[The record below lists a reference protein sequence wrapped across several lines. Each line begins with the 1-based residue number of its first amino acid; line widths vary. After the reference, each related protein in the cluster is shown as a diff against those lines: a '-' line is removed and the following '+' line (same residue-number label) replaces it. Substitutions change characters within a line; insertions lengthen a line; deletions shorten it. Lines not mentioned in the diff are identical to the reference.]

1 MDDLLLQKYLRNET
15 SEEELV
21 EVLDWLDASA
31 ENQRYLDRLDYI
43 SNLNILA
50 GEAQP
55 RVRRRTVSLWKRA
68 AQWSA
73 GAAAVL
79 LVCAGLSHY
88 LADRVLEHRA
98 QDMMAITAPNGQS
111 MSVTLSDG
119 TRVWLNSGAKLEYPS
134 IFSRKT
140 RRVKISGEAMF
151 EVEHDAA
158 RPFIVETFACDA
170 EVLGT
175 KFNILA
181 DARTADFSAALL
193 EGRLKISNRLIGG
206 ESFILSPN
214 EQIDLVDRHLKL
226 NRITDPDDFRWVDG
240 LMNLNTLSF
249 GEVIR
254 KFESYYGVRITID
267 NPEDIPELKYH
278 GKIRVSDGVDHALKL
293 LQITNNFAYTRDKN
307 PHVERGEIDLTA
319 YAKRGTKI
327 EMQVEAQTDG
337 VISVPLFG
345 YDGYRAQADGQELE
359 TGLDENKRLTVVVPA
374 GTKGEVKLWY
384 AGKRWWRISDAV
396 SLLAA
401 LALIAA
407 RIQHRRKA
415 QKA

>member
-15 SEEELV
+15 SEEELA
-21 EVLDWLDASA
+21 EVLDWLDAST

-55 RVRRRTVSLWKRA
+55 RVSRRTVSLWKRT

-73 GAAAVL
+73 AAAAAL
-79 LVCAGLSHY
+79 LVCAGVSHY
-88 LADRVLEHRA
+88 LADRILEYRTR
-98 QDMMAITAPNGQS
+98 DMMAITAPNGQS

-119 TRVWLNSGAKLEYPS
+119 TTVWLNSGAKLEYPS

-151 EVEHDAA
+151 EVKHDAS

-193 EGRLKISNRLIGG
+193 EGRLKILNRLGGG

-214 EQIDLVDRHLKL
+214 EQIDLVDGHLKL

-254 KFESYYGVRITID
+254 KFENYYGVRITID
-267 NPEDIPELKYH
+267 NPEDMPVLKYH
-278 GKIRVSDGVDHALKL
+278 GKIRVSDGVDHAL
-293 LQITNNFAYTRDKN
+293 QITNNFSFTRDDETNTIHIK
-307 PHVERGEIDLTA
+307 I
-319 YAKRGTKI
+319 TKI
-327 EMQVEAQTDG
+327 
-337 VISVPLFG
+337 
-345 YDGYRAQADGQELE
+345 
-359 TGLDENKRLTVVVPA
+359 
-374 GTKGEVKLWY
+374 
-384 AGKRWWRISDAV
+384 
-396 SLLAA
+396 
-401 LALIAA
+401 
-407 RIQHRRKA
+407 
-415 QKA
+415 

>member
-15 SEEELV
+15 SEEELA
-21 EVLDWLDASA
+21 EVLDWLDAST

-55 RVRRRTVSLWKRA
+55 RVSRRTVSLWKRT

-73 GAAAVL
+73 AAAAAL
-79 LVCAGLSHY
+79 LVCAGVSHY
-88 LADRVLEHRA
+88 LADRILEYRTR
-98 QDMMAITAPNGQS
+98 DMMAITAPNGQS

-119 TRVWLNSGAKLEYPS
+119 TTVWLNSGAKLEYPS

-151 EVEHDAA
+151 EVKHDAS

-193 EGRLKISNRLIGG
+193 EGRLKILNRLGGG

-214 EQIDLVDRHLKL
+214 EQIDLVDGHLKL

-254 KFESYYGVRITID
+254 KFENYYGVRITID
-267 NPEDIPELKYH
+267 NPEDMPVLKYH

-293 LQITNNFAYTRDKN
+293 LQITNTFSFTRDDETNTIHIK
-307 PHVERGEIDLTA
+307 I
-319 YAKRGTKI
+319 TKI
-327 EMQVEAQTDG
+327 
-337 VISVPLFG
+337 
-345 YDGYRAQADGQELE
+345 
-359 TGLDENKRLTVVVPA
+359 
-374 GTKGEVKLWY
+374 
-384 AGKRWWRISDAV
+384 
-396 SLLAA
+396 
-401 LALIAA
+401 
-407 RIQHRRKA
+407 
-415 QKA
+415 

>member
-15 SEEELV
+15 SEEELI

-43 SNLNILA
+43 SNLNILV

-193 EGRLKISNRLIGG
+193 EGRL
-206 ESFILSPN
+206 
-214 EQIDLVDRHLKL
+214 

-293 LQITNNFAYTRDKN
+293 LQITNNFAYTRDDETN
-307 PHVERGEIDLTA
+307 TIHI
-319 YAKRGTKI
+319 KI
-327 EMQVEAQTDG
+327 
-337 VISVPLFG
+337 I
-345 YDGYRAQADGQELE
+345 
-359 TGLDENKRLTVVVPA
+359 K
-374 GTKGEVKLWY
+374 
-384 AGKRWWRISDAV
+384 I
-396 SLLAA
+396 
-401 LALIAA
+401 
-407 RIQHRRKA
+407 
-415 QKA
+415 

>member
-21 EVLDWLDASA
+21 EVLDWLDAST

-55 RVRRRTVSLWKRA
+55 RIRRRTVSLWKRA

-73 GAAAVL
+73 AAAAVL
-79 LVCAGLSHY
+79 LACAGLGHY
-88 LADRVLEHRA
+88 MADRILERRTR
-98 QDMMAITAPNGQS
+98 DMMAITAPNGQS

-119 TRVWLNSGAKLEYPS
+119 TTVWLNSGAKLEYPS

-151 EVEHDAA
+151 EVEHDAS

-193 EGRLKISNRLIGG
+193 EGRLKISNRLVGG

-214 EQIDLVDRHLKL
+214 DQIDLVDGHLKL

-254 KFESYYGVRITID
+254 KFENYYGVRITID
-267 NPEDIPELKYH
+267 NPEDMPELKYH

-293 LQITNNFAYTRDKN
+293 LQITNNYVLIRHDDKLSFSPVN
-307 PHVERGEIDLTA
+307 THCTTTKCTTA
-319 YAKRGTKI
+319 TLLSGLSSKLRTT
-327 EMQVEAQTDG
+327 QR
-337 VISVPLFG
+337 FG
-345 YDGYRAQADGQELE
+345 MLHTSTTSPAIP
-359 TGLDENKRLTVVVPA
+359 TCTPSSSRLTPRKNTVTGDLITQKSWNLPNGNLKTTGA
-374 GTKGEVKLWY
+374 G
-384 AGKRWWRISDAV
+384 I
-396 SLLAA
+396 
-401 LALIAA
+401 
-407 RIQHRRKA
+407 
-415 QKA
+415 

>member
-21 EVLDWLDASA
+21 EVLDWLDAST

-55 RVRRRTVSLWKRA
+55 RIRQTYRFALEENGSMECRGCGRA
-68 AQWSA
+68 ARMR
-73 GAAAVL
+73 
-79 LVCAGLSHY
+79 
-88 LADRVLEHRA
+88 RVGPLYGRPDSRTPYP
-98 QDMMAITAPNGQS
+98 DMMAITAPNGQS

-119 TRVWLNSGAKLEYPS
+119 TTVWLNSGAKLEYPS

-151 EVEHDAA
+151 EVEHDAS

-193 EGRLKISNRLIGG
+193 EGRLKISNRLVGG

-214 EQIDLVDRHLKL
+214 DQIDLVDGHLKL

-254 KFESYYGVRITID
+254 KFENYYGVRITID
-267 NPEDIPELKYH
+267 NPEDMPELKYY

-293 LQITNNFAYTRDKN
+293 LQITNNFSYTRDDETNTIHIK
-307 PHVERGEIDLTA
+307 I
-319 YAKRGTKI
+319 TKI
-327 EMQVEAQTDG
+327 
-337 VISVPLFG
+337 
-345 YDGYRAQADGQELE
+345 
-359 TGLDENKRLTVVVPA
+359 
-374 GTKGEVKLWY
+374 
-384 AGKRWWRISDAV
+384 
-396 SLLAA
+396 
-401 LALIAA
+401 
-407 RIQHRRKA
+407 
-415 QKA
+415 

>member
-15 SEEELV
+15 SEEELI

-43 SNLNILA
+43 SNLNILV

-55 RVRRRTVSLWKRA
+55 RVRRRAVSLWKRA

-193 EGRLKISNRLIGG
+193 EGRL
-206 ESFILSPN
+206 
-214 EQIDLVDRHLKL
+214 

-293 LQITNNFAYTRDKN
+293 LQITNNFAYTRDDETN
-307 PHVERGEIDLTA
+307 TIHI
-319 YAKRGTKI
+319 KI
-327 EMQVEAQTDG
+327 
-337 VISVPLFG
+337 I
-345 YDGYRAQADGQELE
+345 
-359 TGLDENKRLTVVVPA
+359 K
-374 GTKGEVKLWY
+374 
-384 AGKRWWRISDAV
+384 I
-396 SLLAA
+396 
-401 LALIAA
+401 
-407 RIQHRRKA
+407 
-415 QKA
+415 

>member
-21 EVLDWLDASA
+21 EVLDWLDAST

-55 RVRRRTVSLWKRA
+55 RIRRRTVSLWKRA

-73 GAAAVL
+73 AAAAVL
-79 LVCAGLSHY
+79 LACAGLGHY
-88 LADRVLEHRA
+88 MADRILERRTR
-98 QDMMAITAPNGQS
+98 DMMAITAPNGQS

-119 TRVWLNSGAKLEYPS
+119 TTVWLNSGAKLEYPS

-151 EVEHDAA
+151 EVEHDAS

-193 EGRLKISNRLIGG
+193 EGRLKIS
-206 ESFILSPN
+206 
-214 EQIDLVDRHLKL
+214 
-226 NRITDPDDFRWVDG
+226 DDFRWVDG

-249 GEVIR
+249 TEVIR
-254 KFESYYGVRITID
+254 KFENYYGVRITID
-267 NPEDIPELKYH
+267 NPEDMPELKYH

-293 LQITNNFAYTRDKN
+293 LQITNNFSYTRDDETNTIHIK
-307 PHVERGEIDLTA
+307 I
-319 YAKRGTKI
+319 TKI
-327 EMQVEAQTDG
+327 
-337 VISVPLFG
+337 
-345 YDGYRAQADGQELE
+345 
-359 TGLDENKRLTVVVPA
+359 
-374 GTKGEVKLWY
+374 
-384 AGKRWWRISDAV
+384 
-396 SLLAA
+396 
-401 LALIAA
+401 
-407 RIQHRRKA
+407 
-415 QKA
+415 

>member
-15 SEEELV
+15 SEEELA
-21 EVLDWLDASA
+21 EVLDWLDAST

-55 RVRRRTVSLWKRA
+55 RVSRRTVSLWKRT

-73 GAAAVL
+73 AAAAAL
-79 LVCAGLSHY
+79 LVCAGVSHY
-88 LADRVLEHRA
+88 LADRILEYRTR
-98 QDMMAITAPNGQS
+98 DMMAITAPNGQS

-119 TRVWLNSGAKLEYPS
+119 TTVWLNSGAKLEYPS

-151 EVEHDAA
+151 EVKHDAS

-193 EGRLKISNRLIGG
+193 EGRLKILNRLGGG

-214 EQIDLVDRHLKL
+214 EQIDLVDGHLKL
-226 NRITDPDDFRWVDG
+226 NRITEPDDFRWVDG

-254 KFESYYGVRITID
+254 KFENYYGVRITID
-267 NPEDIPELKYH
+267 NPEDMPVLKYH

-293 LQITNNFAYTRDKN
+293 LKITNNFSFTRDDETNTIHIK
-307 PHVERGEIDLTA
+307 I
-319 YAKRGTKI
+319 TKI
-327 EMQVEAQTDG
+327 
-337 VISVPLFG
+337 
-345 YDGYRAQADGQELE
+345 
-359 TGLDENKRLTVVVPA
+359 
-374 GTKGEVKLWY
+374 
-384 AGKRWWRISDAV
+384 
-396 SLLAA
+396 
-401 LALIAA
+401 
-407 RIQHRRKA
+407 
-415 QKA
+415 

>member
-1 MDDLLLQKYLRNET
+1 MQKYLRNET
-15 SEEELV
+15 SEEELA
-21 EVLDWLDASA
+21 EVLDWLDAST

-55 RVRRRTVSLWKRA
+55 RVSRRTVSLWKRT

-73 GAAAVL
+73 AAAAAL
-79 LVCAGLSHY
+79 LVCAGVSHY
-88 LADRVLEHRA
+88 LADRILEYRTR
-98 QDMMAITAPNGQS
+98 DMMAITAPNGQS

-119 TRVWLNSGAKLEYPS
+119 TTVWLNSGAKLEYPS

-151 EVEHDAA
+151 EVKHDAS

-193 EGRLKISNRLIGG
+193 EGRLKILNRLGGG

-214 EQIDLVDRHLKL
+214 EQIDLVDGHLKL

-254 KFESYYGVRITID
+254 KFENYYGVRITID
-267 NPEDIPELKYH
+267 NPEDMPVLKYH

-293 LQITNNFAYTRDKN
+293 LPITNNFSFTRDDETNTIPIK
-307 PHVERGEIDLTA
+307 I
-319 YAKRGTKI
+319 TK
-327 EMQVEAQTDG
+327 
-337 VISVPLFG
+337 S
-345 YDGYRAQADGQELE
+345 
-359 TGLDENKRLTVVVPA
+359 
-374 GTKGEVKLWY
+374 
-384 AGKRWWRISDAV
+384 
-396 SLLAA
+396 
-401 LALIAA
+401 
-407 RIQHRRKA
+407 
-415 QKA
+415 

>member
-15 SEEELV
+15 SEEELA
-21 EVLDWLDASA
+21 EVLDWLDAST

-55 RVRRRTVSLWKRA
+55 RVSRRTVSLWKRT

-73 GAAAVL
+73 AAAAAL
-79 LVCAGLSHY
+79 LVCAGVSHY
-88 LADRVLEHRA
+88 LADRILEYRTR
-98 QDMMAITAPNGQS
+98 DMMAITAPNGQS

-119 TRVWLNSGAKLEYPS
+119 TTVWLNSGAKLEYPS

-151 EVEHDAA
+151 EVKHDAS

-193 EGRLKISNRLIGG
+193 EGRLKILNRLGGG

-214 EQIDLVDRHLKL
+214 EQIDLVDGHLKL

-254 KFESYYGVRITID
+254 KFENYYGVRITIG
-267 NPEDIPELKYH
+267 NPEDMPVLKYH

-293 LQITNNFAYTRDKN
+293 LQITNNFSCTRDDETNTIHRK
-307 PHVERGEIDLTA
+307 I
-319 YAKRGTKI
+319 TKI
-327 EMQVEAQTDG
+327 
-337 VISVPLFG
+337 
-345 YDGYRAQADGQELE
+345 
-359 TGLDENKRLTVVVPA
+359 
-374 GTKGEVKLWY
+374 
-384 AGKRWWRISDAV
+384 
-396 SLLAA
+396 
-401 LALIAA
+401 
-407 RIQHRRKA
+407 
-415 QKA
+415 

>member
-15 SEEELV
+15 SEEELA
-21 EVLDWLDASA
+21 EVLDWLDAST

-55 RVRRRTVSLWKRA
+55 RVSRRTVSLWKRT

-73 GAAAVL
+73 AAAAAL
-79 LVCAGLSHY
+79 LVCAGVSHY
-88 LADRVLEHRA
+88 LADRILEYRTR
-98 QDMMAITAPNGQS
+98 DMMAITAPNGQS

-119 TRVWLNSGAKLEYPS
+119 TTVWLNSGAKLEYPS

-151 EVEHDAA
+151 EVKHDAS

-193 EGRLKISNRLIGG
+193 EGRLKILNRLGGG

-214 EQIDLVDRHLKL
+214 EQIDLVDGHLKL

-254 KFESYYGVRITID
+254 KFENYYGVRITID
-267 NPEDIPELKYH
+267 NPED
-278 GKIRVSDGVDHALKL
+278 
-293 LQITNNFAYTRDKN
+293 
-307 PHVERGEIDLTA
+307 
-319 YAKRGTKI
+319 
-327 EMQVEAQTDG
+327 M
-337 VISVPLFG
+337 
-345 YDGYRAQADGQELE
+345 RAQ
-359 TGLDENKRLTVVVPA
+359 VPRQNPRVGRCGSCA
-374 GTKGEVKLWY
+374 EV
-384 AGKRWWRISDAV
+384 APDH
-396 SLLAA
+396 
-401 LALIAA
+401 
-407 RIQHRRKA
+407 Q
-415 QKA
+415 

>member
-15 SEEELV
+15 SEEELA
-21 EVLDWLDASA
+21 EVLDWLDAST

-55 RVRRRTVSLWKRA
+55 RVSRRTVSLWKRT

-73 GAAAVL
+73 AAAAAL
-79 LVCAGLSHY
+79 LVCAGVSHY
-88 LADRVLEHRA
+88 LADRILEYRTR
-98 QDMMAITAPNGQS
+98 DMMAITAPNGQS

-119 TRVWLNSGAKLEYPS
+119 TTVWLNSGAKLEYPS

-151 EVEHDAA
+151 EVKHDAS

-193 EGRLKISNRLIGG
+193 EGRLKILNRLGGG

-214 EQIDLVDRHLKL
+214 EQIDLVDGHLKL
-226 NRITDPDDFRWVDG
+226 NRITDPDDVRWVDG
-240 LMNLNTLSF
+240 LMTLNTLSF
-249 GEVIR
+249 
-254 KFESYYGVRITID
+254 
-267 NPEDIPELKYH
+267 H

-293 LQITNNFAYTRDKN
+293 LQITNNFSFTRDDETNTIHIK
-307 PHVERGEIDLTA
+307 I
-319 YAKRGTKI
+319 TKI
-327 EMQVEAQTDG
+327 
-337 VISVPLFG
+337 
-345 YDGYRAQADGQELE
+345 
-359 TGLDENKRLTVVVPA
+359 
-374 GTKGEVKLWY
+374 
-384 AGKRWWRISDAV
+384 
-396 SLLAA
+396 
-401 LALIAA
+401 
-407 RIQHRRKA
+407 
-415 QKA
+415 

>member
-15 SEEELV
+15 SEEELA
-21 EVLDWLDASA
+21 EVLDWLDAST

-55 RVRRRTVSLWKRA
+55 RVSRRTVSLWKRT

-73 GAAAVL
+73 AAAAAL
-79 LVCAGLSHY
+79 LVCAGVSHY
-88 LADRVLEHRA
+88 LADRILEYRTR
-98 QDMMAITAPNGQS
+98 DMMAITAPNGQS

-119 TRVWLNSGAKLEYPS
+119 TTVWLNSGAKLEYPS

-151 EVEHDAA
+151 EVKHDAS

-193 EGRLKISNRLIGG
+193 EGRLKILNRLGGG

-214 EQIDLVDRHLKL
+214 EQIDLVDGHLKL

-254 KFESYYGVRITID
+254 KFENYYGVRITID
-267 NPEDIPELKYH
+267 NPEDMPVLKYH
-278 GKIRVSDGVDHALKL
+278 GKIRVSAST
-293 LQITNNFAYTRDKN
+293 IIWIPWSRCA
-307 PHVERGEIDLTA
+307 IWA
-319 YAKRGTKI
+319 A
-327 EMQVEAQTDG
+327 
-337 VISVPLFG
+337 S
-345 YDGYRAQADGQELE
+345 
-359 TGLDENKRLTVVVPA
+359 PA
-374 GTKGEVKLWY
+374 
-384 AGKRWWRISDAV
+384 S
-396 SLLAA
+396 
-401 LALIAA
+401 
-407 RIQHRRKA
+407 
-415 QKA
+415 

>member
-15 SEEELV
+15 SEEELA
-21 EVLDWLDASA
+21 EVLDWLDAST

-55 RVRRRTVSLWKRA
+55 RVSRRTVSLWKRT

-73 GAAAVL
+73 AAAAAL
-79 LVCAGLSHY
+79 LVCAGVSHY
-88 LADRVLEHRA
+88 LADRILEYRTR
-98 QDMMAITAPNGQS
+98 DMMAITAPNGQS

-119 TRVWLNSGAKLEYPS
+119 TTVWLNSGAKLEYPS

-151 EVEHDAA
+151 EVKHDAS

-193 EGRLKISNRLIGG
+193 EGRLKILNRLGGG

-214 EQIDLVDRHLKL
+214 EQIDLVDGHLKL

-254 KFESYYGVRITID
+254 KFENYYGVRITID
-267 NPEDIPELKYH
+267 NPEDMPVLKYH

-293 LQITNNFAYTRDKN
+293 LQITNNISFTRDDETNTIHIK
-307 PHVERGEIDLTA
+307 I
-319 YAKRGTKI
+319 TKI
-327 EMQVEAQTDG
+327 
-337 VISVPLFG
+337 
-345 YDGYRAQADGQELE
+345 
-359 TGLDENKRLTVVVPA
+359 
-374 GTKGEVKLWY
+374 
-384 AGKRWWRISDAV
+384 
-396 SLLAA
+396 
-401 LALIAA
+401 
-407 RIQHRRKA
+407 
-415 QKA
+415 